1 MHRPIASSRTALF
14 SAVSIILC
22 LSWTASPVRAQE
34 AAAVPTVSVERVPPG
49 ARLDVELPV
58 AGSRARPG
66 LSIGRLGGELV
77 AGVGLGGAL
86 GLAGIMAGGR
96 AGDAYFHRSRAD
108 CGTCDTG
115 DGREYTIGGAAFGV
129 LAAYPLGCGLGVA
142 WIGRAGNQTGS
153 VGAAV
158 GGAYLGALAGALV
171 ASLPPV
177 VEDAPAAG
185 VIAIAVGAP
194 LGAIIAFNRTRAHDG
209 SDSRVPA
216 RPRPAGLLNVKGK
229 RARLSI
235 PAVAVTRDPLRS
247 QRTLTSVRLV
257 DGRF

>member
-1 MHRPIASSRTALF
+1 MHRPIASSRLALALIAP
-14 SAVSIILC
+14 SLVC
-22 LSWTASPVRAQE
+22 LIWTSSPARAQG
-34 AAAVPTVSVERVPPG
+34 ASASAERVPPG
-49 ARLDVELPV
+49 VRLDVELPEV
-58 AGSRARPG
+58 GLRARPR

-86 GLAGIMAGGR
+86 GLAGLMAGGS
-96 AGDAYFHRSRAD
+96 AGDAYFHRSRAS
-108 CGTCDTG
+108 CGACDTG
-115 DGREYTIGGAAFGV
+115 DGREYMIGGAAFGV

-142 WIGRAGNQTGS
+142 WIGRAGDQTGS
-153 VGAAV
+153 VGAAI

-185 VIAIAVGAP
+185 AIAIAVGAP

-209 SDSRVPA
+209 AVTRAPA
-216 RPRPAGLLNVKGK
+216 RPRAGLVNVDKGAG
-229 RARLSI
+229 ARLSI

-247 QRTLTSVRLV
+247 ARTLTSVRLV